1 MQRYEQ
7 LSKDLHAN
15 DLIKAIANLL
25 AESQQFMREKK
36 VYINILIHD

>member
-7 LSKDLHAN
+7 LSKDLCGN
-15 DLIKAIANLL
+15 DLIKVIAKLL

-36 VYINILIHD
+36 VRMHKYIIA